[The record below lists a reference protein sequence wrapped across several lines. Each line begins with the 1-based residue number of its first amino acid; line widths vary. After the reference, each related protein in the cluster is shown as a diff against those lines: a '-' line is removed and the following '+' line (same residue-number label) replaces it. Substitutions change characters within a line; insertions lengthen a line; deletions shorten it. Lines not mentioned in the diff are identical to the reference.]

1 MAAGKSTRR
10 KRKGGSSPSVELQDR
25 IDAER
30 RRLQKAGAV
39 LTALVYSLDRGLDTE
54 QAGDAANVALDLV
67 DQAIA
72 ALDAVE
78 LKRRVLQ

>member
-1 MAAGKSTRR
+1 MAAAKSTRR
-10 KRKGGSSPSVELQDR
+10 KRKDGSDPSSMEFRDR
-25 IDAER
+25 IEAER

-54 QAGDAANVALDLV
+54 QAGDTAGVALDLV
-67 DQAIA
+67 EQAIA

-78 LKRRVLQ
+78 LKRGAP